1 MDCPTACHPEQ
12 GIQSMSA
19 MKPLHKPNF
28 FILGAAKC
36 GTTTLYAYLKRHPD
50 IFMSRVKEPT
60 FFCEGFQVVKDP
72 IEYFELFDGVKDE
85 RVIGEASHAYF
96 SNPSSARVL
105 KALFP
110 EAKFVVILR
119 NPADRAYSLYH
130 HMRRKGDEKT
140 ASFEKALALEEERF
154 ASEDFRN
161 HCPQYLYNFLYFRS
175 GLFGEQVER
184 YFSLFDRA
192 QFHVMKL
199 EYLRTK
205 PLEALKGVTRF
216 LDISTDFTPGERVR
230 NEGAVT
236 ARYPFIQYLWN
247 HNVKRP
253 EFVRKLGFKI
263 LSKVNF
269 MGIPPIR
276 PETRAT
282 LLERYE
288 SDQEK
293 LKTLTGLRL

>member
-1 MDCPTACHPEQ
+1 MDCSAACHPEQ
-12 GIQSMSA
+12 GIQSMSLI
-19 MKPLHKPNF
+19 KPFHKPNF

-72 IEYFELFDGVKDE
+72 VEYFELFDGVKDE

-140 ASFEKALALEEERF
+140 ASFEKALALEDERF

-192 QFHVMKL
+192 QFHFMKL

-205 PLEALKGVTRF
+205 PLEALKDVTRF

-236 ARYPFIQYLWN
+236 ARYPFVQYLWN
-247 HNVKRP
+247 HKVKHP

-269 MGIPPIR
+269 MEIPRIR
-276 PETRAT
+276 PDTRAT

-288 SDQEK
+288 IDQEK
-293 LKTLTGLRL
+293 LKTLTGLRF